1 MGKSA
6 PRPPDYRAA
15 AEEQGRSSREVTEQQ
30 TWANRPDQFTP
41 FGNQT
46 WTNVPTRDPA
56 TGQML
61 NRWSQTTT
69 LDPEMQRALDAQTNL
84 TAGRS
89 EIGADMLGR
98 IRSEF
103 EPIVDFNQFSP
114 AGQQVRGGQFRG
126 ELGGADAFMGRA
138 GDALMSQFTS
148 RMEPKFQRESER
160 FDAELRARGLKPGDE
175 AYKEGLAD
183 LRESQNDQF
192 NQAMYQA
199 QQLSAGEAGRLQ
211 DMDQQS
217 MDAMNRAITA
227 QFGQDMSQSGFDTQ
241 IRQQQIAELMTQRG
255 LSLNEANALISG
267 QQVAMPNMPNFSNAS
282 RAEATQ
288 YNQASRDQYQ
298 ARLDAFN
305 AEQGALAGMMGAI
318 TSPFSFSWGGG
329 G

>member
-6 PRPPDYRAA
+6 PPPPDYRAA

-46 WTNVPTRDPA
+46 WTNTPTRDPT

-61 NRWSQTTT
+61 NRWAQTTE
-69 LDPEMQRALDAQTNL
+69 LDPDMQRALDAQTNL

-89 EIGADMLGR
+89 EIGSEMLDR

-114 AGQQVRGGQFRG
+114 AGGRVQGGRFRG

-148 RMEPKFQRESER
+148 RMDPKFKREGEQ
-160 FDAELRARGLKPGDE
+160 FDATLRARGLKPGDE
-175 AYKEGLAD
+175 GYDQGLAD

-192 NQAMYQA
+192 NQAMFQA
-199 QQLSAGEAGRLQ
+199 QQLSAGEASRLQ

-217 MDAMNRAITA
+217 MDAMNRAISA
-227 QFGQDMSQSGFDTQ
+227 QFGQDMDQSSFDTQ
-241 IRQQQIAELMTQRG
+241 IRQQQIAELMAQRG
-255 LSLNEANALISG
+255 LSLNEANALVSG
-267 QQVAMPNMPNFSNAS
+267 QQVAMPNMPSFNNAS
-282 RAEATQ
+282 RAESTQ
-288 YNQASRDQYQ
+288 YNQAARDQYQ
-298 ARLDAFN
+298 ASLDAFN
-305 AEQGALAGMMGAI
+305 AEQAALSGMMGAI
-318 TSPFSFSWGGG
+318 TSPFSFSFRG
-329 G
+329 